1 MRRAGRL
8 ARRRT
13 ARVAVDAVAV
23 AVVLVPHVRAPL
35 GGVRQHLLRV
45 LLLSVLGAELLS
57 ELHGSGRAVLHASAA
72 GDAFLLVHPRD
83 IGASAHVRGV
93 EELRSAQGVAYLDVA
108 VAYRENLALAVDI
121 GDLVDVAIVLGALEY
136 GHGLFVADGAA
147 TSGLA
152 AVVRHVANGDAP
164 VLVVV
169 GAAFVQLLASVAA
182 GAYGCAYMAFVPL
195 EPVGN
200 VLYVNGLVLHR
211 NGLLHRDDVHSDSGS
226 SRRNHGG
233 HVLQRQEGHPLEE
246 HGKLRMA
253 VHQGRVHVGVL
264 RRARYKERNPV
275 LAVLPVIARA
285 LDRAVLG
292 VFVAVVV
299 FQHAEI
305 GELVEQFVEFFVSP
319 GVVFFVVPLHKLA
332 IWTVFAH
339 RHRLFGH
346 HVKQQ
351 VERSLPGLG
360 VHLVLEDAR
369 QSPVLRVIG
378 GHTFDFCRDT
388 VCYLGD
394 EFQKLG
400 IRICI
405 SLVFGNEFL

>member
-1 MRRAGRL
+1 M
-8 ARRRT
+8 
-13 ARVAVDAVAV
+13 
-23 AVVLVPHVRAPL
+23 
-35 GGVRQHLLRV
+35 
-45 LLLSVLGAELLS
+45 
-57 ELHGSGRAVLHASAA
+57 
-72 GDAFLLVHPRD
+72 
-83 IGASAHVRGV
+83 
-93 EELRSAQGVAYLDVA
+93 
-108 VAYRENLALAVDI
+108 
-121 GDLVDVAIVLGALEY
+121 
-136 GHGLFVADGAA
+136 
-147 TSGLA
+147 
-152 AVVRHVANGDAP
+152 
-164 VLVVV
+164 
-169 GAAFVQLLASVAA
+169 
-182 GAYGCAYMAFVPL
+182 
-195 EPVGN
+195 
-200 VLYVNGLVLHR
+200 
-211 NGLLHRDDVHSDSGS
+211 HSDSGS

-319 GVVFFVVPLHKLA
+319 GVVFLAVPLHKLTV
-332 IWTVFAH
+332 WTVLAH
-339 RHRLFGH
+339 CHRLFGH

-369 QSPVLRVIG
+369 RSPVLRVIG

>member
-1 MRRAGRL
+1 MQVLLRDEALYLVNGQGFVYGTARARILAAAVAYASAYCRERVLALDEFEGLGVLAFCRLLQVALNGYMRRAGRL
-8 ARRRT
+8 AWRRT

-152 AVVRHVANGDAP
+152 AVVRHVADGDAP

-200 VLYVNGLVLHR
+200 VLYVNGLVLH
-211 NGLLHRDDVHSDSGS
+211 
-226 SRRNHGG
+226 
-233 HVLQRQEGHPLEE
+233 
-246 HGKLRMA
+246 
-253 VHQGRVHVGVL
+253 
-264 RRARYKERNPV
+264 
-275 LAVLPVIARA
+275 
-285 LDRAVLG
+285 
-292 VFVAVVV
+292 
-299 FQHAEI
+299 
-305 GELVEQFVEFFVSP
+305 
-319 GVVFFVVPLHKLA
+319 
-332 IWTVFAH
+332 
-339 RHRLFGH
+339 
-346 HVKQQ
+346 
-351 VERSLPGLG
+351 
-360 VHLVLEDAR
+360 
-369 QSPVLRVIG
+369 
-378 GHTFDFCRDT
+378 
-388 VCYLGD
+388 
-394 EFQKLG
+394 
-400 IRICI
+400 
-405 SLVFGNEFL
+405 